1 MSSNNEASPHK
12 KVVLIITSYA
22 LKEAPLD
29 FKPDVHLNARRLIN
43 PPIELRKAFDGRS
56 ETLRKNIRAD
66 PAFQKLIDEAKP
78 QVFEAEKTIRA
89 LILDEEHH
97 STQIIE
103 IKVAVACVRGRH
115 RSVAVAEELAQLTVW
130 PEHYDVRVH
139 HRDVDTPHHY
149 QAKHQQ
155 NLERERNGESVEVD
169 ETDSDEDQE
178 SDSTGESERRRSESE
193 PTNSRW
199 SDIHKSQ
206 SIKVDSKSSEAPH
219 PPTHADSKDF
229 QKSQE
234 PPHVESKHSEN
245 PHASTHID
253 NKDPEIPK
261 EPAHVDIKDSHIVD
275 KDSDKSQTPTHSAD
289 KDTQK
294 AAEPTHVESKEPDK
308 PQEPAHI
315 DSKAS
320 EKPHEPAPVDNKDS
334 VKPQEPAH
342 VDAKEP
348 DKPQESTHA
357 DSKEPD
363 KPKDT
368 AGSTA
373 PQTSPS

>member
-66 PAFQKLIDEAKP
+66 PAFQKLIDEAMP

-103 IKVAVACVRGRH
+103 IKVAVGCVRGRH

-130 PEHYDVRVH
+130 PEHYD
-139 HRDVDTPHHY
+139 
-149 QAKHQQ
+149 Q

-253 NKDPEIPK
+253 NKDPEIRK
-261 EPAHVDIKDSHIVD
+261 EPAHIDTKDSHIVD
-275 KDSDKSQTPTHSAD
+275 KDTDKSQTPTHSAD

-294 AAEPTHVESKEPDK
+294 AAELTHVESKEPYK
-308 PQEPAHI
+308 PQEPAHV
-315 DSKAS
+315 
-320 EKPHEPAPVDNKDS
+320 ENKDS

-373 PQTSPS
+373 PQTSTS